1 MSGHQPNRKMPRQ
14 PSARMATECS
24 TPLYHNDRARTER
37 STCSDQHA
45 RLSSHAACPISAV
58 CSYTKKPVDSILGR
72 GAMVGQNARSE
83 QSGIPQ
89 SRSKRHGN
97 TMHPLAR
104 KAGPRRPKREYEI
117 RHGVDSFQTSIQQ
130 IPSSEIT
137 SSIIST
143 AHHQHRRCAWR
154 PVRNC
159 RSAQMPRRRNS
170 EPDHNHAHRDHRRA
184 DAGRRDLS
192 IDPPRAQTT
201 GLETGAHVTV
211 WRYHPEQLAIA
222 KYTGRI
228 TQVGD
233 DTATFAIL
241 RAEVDERWPAEINPL
256 GAGAPVYLALRGSF
270 EPDISRT
277 ATTVA
282 LEAPEDGQE

>member
-1 MSGHQPNRKMPRQ
+1 MNQTIIMPIGIIEE
-14 PSARMATECS
+14 PTPAGATFRL
-24 TPLYHNDRARTER
+24 TP
-37 STCSDQHA
+37 Q
-45 RLSSHAACPISAV
+45 
-58 CSYTKKPVDSILGR
+58 
-72 GAMVGQNARSE
+72 GQNA
-83 QSGIPQ
+83 
-89 SRSKRHGN
+89 
-97 TMHPLAR
+97 
-104 KAGPRRPKREYEI
+104 
-117 RHGVDSFQTSIQQ
+117 
-130 IPSSEIT
+130 
-137 SSIIST
+137 
-143 AHHQHRRCAWR
+143 
-154 PVRNC
+154 
-159 RSAQMPRRRNS
+159 
-170 EPDHNHAHRDHRRA
+170 
-184 DAGRRDLS
+184 
-192 IDPPRAQTT
+192 
-201 GLETGAHVTV
+201 GLEPGAHVTV